1 MRHTIWKVALLPAN
15 SERNRPEAAADIH
28 REKSNA
34 FTLIELLV
42 VIAIIAILA
51 SLLLPALS
59 KAKLKAQGIQ
69 CINNNK
75 QLILAWHT
83 YSHDFQDKVANN
95 FTIPGTVNAIVFQQF
110 DNWVNNVMTWGVSG
124 GPEDKSNTNVA
135 WVKNGV
141 LAPFT
146 ANTLGIYKCPADNYL
161 SQQQRT
167 AGWTG
172 RLRSISMNALIGWS
186 GSQPP
191 DDSDGRSWAEGGA
204 YRQYLKQSDF
214 RSPAMVYVTLDEQ
227 ADSIN
232 DAFFIDPLNP
242 SAWGDIPASYHGG
255 AGSFSFADGHAEIH
269 KWRSGTSI
277 YPVLANG
284 QFPQKNLDALG
295 MQDYLWYKDRC
306 GWIPFR

>member
-1 MRHTIWKVALLPAN
+1 
-15 SERNRPEAAADIH
+15 
-28 REKSNA
+28 
-34 FTLIELLV
+34 
-42 VIAIIAILA
+42 
-51 SLLLPALS
+51 
-59 KAKLKAQGIQ
+59 
-69 CINNNK
+69 
-75 QLILAWHT
+75 
-83 YSHDFQDKVANN
+83 
-95 FTIPGTVNAIVFQQF
+95 
-110 DNWVNNVMTWGVSG
+110 
-124 GPEDKSNTNVA
+124 
-135 WVKNGV
+135 
-141 LAPFT
+141 
-146 ANTLGIYKCPADNYL
+146 
-161 SQQQRT
+161 
-167 AGWTG
+167 
-172 RLRSISMNALIGWS
+172 MNALIGWS
-186 GSQPP
+186 GSDPP
-191 DDSDGRSWAEGGA
+191 DDRDGRSWAEGGA